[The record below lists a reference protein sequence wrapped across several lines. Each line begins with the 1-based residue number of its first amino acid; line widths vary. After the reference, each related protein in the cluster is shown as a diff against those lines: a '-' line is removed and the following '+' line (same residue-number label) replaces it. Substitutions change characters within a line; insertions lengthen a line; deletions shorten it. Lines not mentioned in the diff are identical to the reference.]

1 MRLLIAT
8 SVLLIGSVLAA
19 QVIRQENVAT
29 TKQLMETLVIPASN
43 AVFEAAGKDNPTE
56 ADWQEFRKN
65 ALILAESA
73 NLLLSPGRA
82 STGAIRGE
90 AKAKGK
96 VRHVGVTGHHDPDIL
111 TRAVMDWPV
120 DTVMMPVNPV
130 EGVIGGFLTQ
140 TLPAAKSKGL
150 GIIGMKILGA
160 GMAWLLKK
168 LAAKG

>member
-73 NLLLSPGRA
+73 NLLLTPGRA

-90 AKAKGK
+90 AKAKAKAKGK
-96 VRHVGVTGHHDPDIL
+96 AP
-111 TRAVMDWPV
+111 AANPV
-120 DTVMMPVNPV
+120 DWNR
-130 EGVIGGFLTQ
+130 
-140 TLPAAKSKGL
+140 AAVQLRDGARMALAAIEKKDLDALGL
-150 GIIGMKILGA
+150 DAGDKILQA
-160 GMAWLLKK
+160 CTACHDKYMIK
-168 LAAKG
+168 